1 MYAQVRKY
9 HSIRGG
15 GTTEQVCRDIER
27 TALSRCDQVPGFVDY
42 FVLELNDGGLLT
54 VSIYEDRAGVEA
66 AKELSAKW
74 NTSEA
79 AGSLPE
85 RPDEAFEG
93 QVRIHHPAPKT
104 AAVA

>member
-27 TALSRCDQVPGFVDY
+27 TALSRFDQVPGFVDY

-79 AGSLPE
+79 GSLPE

>member
-15 GTTEQVCRDIER
+15 RTTEQVCRDIER
-27 TALSRCDQVPGFVDY
+27 TALSRFDQIPGFVDY

-74 NTSEA
+74 NTTET

-93 QVRIHHPAPKT
+93 QVRVHHPATKT
-104 AAVA
+104 KGGG

>member
-15 GTTEQVCRDIER
+15 LTSEQVCRDIER
-27 TALSRCDQVPGFVDY
+27 TAVSRFDHIPGFVDY
-42 FVLELNDGGLLT
+42 FVLELSDGGLLT
-54 VSIYEDRAGVEA
+54 VSIYEDEAGVEA
-66 AKELSAKW
+66 AKKASASW
-74 NTSEA
+74 NMTAA

-93 QVRIHHPAPKT
+93 QVRIHHPAKKLEP
-104 AAVA
+104 VA

>member
-27 TALSRCDQVPGFVDY
+27 TALSRFDQVPGFVDY
-42 FVLELNDGGLLT
+42 FVLALNDGGLLT

-93 QVRIHHPAPKT
+93 EVRIHHPAPKT

>member
-15 GTTEQVCRDIER
+15 RTTEQVCRDIER
-27 TALSRCDQVPGFVDY
+27 TALSRFDQIPGFVDY
-42 FVLELNDGGLLT
+42 VVVELSDGGLLT

-74 NTSEA
+74 NTTEA

-85 RPDEAFEG
+85 RPDEALEG
-93 QVRIHHPAPKT
+93 QVRIHHPARKT
-104 AAVA
+104 QAGA

>member
-15 GTTEQVCRDIER
+15 RTTEQVCRDIER
-27 TALSRCDQVPGFVDY
+27 TGMFRFDQIPGFVDY

-74 NTSEA
+74 NTTEA

-93 QVRIHHPAPKT
+93 QVRIHHPAAKT
-104 AAVA
+104 EASA